1 MNFGAIKNCDI
12 ANGTGVRV
20 SLFVSGCR
28 NHCVGCFQPE
38 TWDFGYGQ
46 PFTEE
51 TAQYILELLKPD
63 YINGLTVLGGDPFEP
78 ENQRAL
84 LPFLKQVRDIYPQ
97 KDIWMYTGYTLEKLT
112 TPGERVCIE
121 ETKQIL
127 EIIDILVDGPF
138 IQDKKNIRLKFR
150 GSENQRIIELKE
162 ISSLTILKKRTIT

>member
-1 MNFGAIKNCDI
+1 MYFGAIKNCDI

-28 NHCVGCFQPE
+28 NHCEGCFQPE
-38 TWDFGYGQ
+38 TWDFKYGQ

-51 TAQYILELLKPD
+51 TVQYILDLLEPD

-84 LPFLKQVRDIYPQ
+84 LPFLEKVRERYPR

-121 ETKQIL
+121 ETQQIL
-127 EIIDILVDGPF
+127 GIIDILVDGPF

-162 ISSLTILKKRTIT
+162 QSIAENKIS